1 MRYPTGLESI
11 TVEPF
16 AFDNND
22 PATGSFRGLYVTVKY
37 DGKDNNAL
45 PIETDTIYRVNYKNS
60 INLSGKTLSI
70 DCDGI
75 DYTKPTALNEVAL
88 LTESVFNENDGVT
101 YFYTDTI
108 KFKPVLED
116 TDTRGDVKY
125 FYTLYKIVDGNYVE
139 IEGQVGIAINNP
151 GSDIFTLSGL
161 EKGEYAIKFKAIDT
175 VGRFYEGASAE
186 QIALF
191 NSIQKSW
198 ANHAVYSGYH
208 HFTID
213 DIKSL
218 PENGKPQFTLKT
230 AAHITANGRIRTSLS
245 SSTRSLPSRT

>member
-11 TVEPF
+11 TVQPF

-60 INLSGKTLSI
+60 INLSGKTLSV

-75 DYTKPTALNEVAL
+75 DYTPPTALDEVAL

-116 TDTRGDVKY
+116 TDNRGDVKY
-125 FYTLYKIVDGNYVE
+125 FYTLYKRMT
-139 IEGQVGIAINNP
+139 AI
-151 GSDIFTLSGL
+151 
-161 EKGEYAIKFKAIDT
+161 
-175 VGRFYEGASAE
+175 
-186 QIALF
+186 
-191 NSIQKSW
+191 
-198 ANHAVYSGYH
+198 
-208 HFTID
+208 
-213 DIKSL
+213 
-218 PENGKPQFTLKT
+218 TLKSK
-230 AAHITANGRIRTSLS
+230 GK
-245 SSTRSLPSRT
+245 